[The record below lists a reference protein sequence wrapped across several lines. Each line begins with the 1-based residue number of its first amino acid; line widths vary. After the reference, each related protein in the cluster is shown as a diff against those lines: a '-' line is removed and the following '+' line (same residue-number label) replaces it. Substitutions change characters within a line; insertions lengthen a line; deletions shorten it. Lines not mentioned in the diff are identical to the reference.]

1 MSIVDLKVSLQ
12 QHLAETLQSLELPAE
27 SIIIET
33 SRSAQ
38 FGDLSSNVAL
48 VLAREAG
55 RPPLELAEAIREQLI
70 VPEDTCSAVTVS
82 KPGFIN
88 FSISETYLR
97 NQISEI
103 LTKGEDYGKSEAGE
117 GKRALVEFVSANPT
131 GPLTVGHGRQAVLGD
146 VVSNILELHG
156 YDVTREYYFNDAGR
170 QMRLLGESVRARYLE
185 LLGEDASVPEDGY
198 EGSYIRDIAEQMVQL
213 HGDSLKQQ
221 DDMTIFKQTAEKVIF
236 SDIKATLAKI
246 GLEFDNFMN
255 EKTFYEDGTIDRV
268 VEGLREKGL
277 AYDKDGAVW
286 FKTTQFGKDQDTVLI
301 KGTGEP
307 TYRLPDIAYHTQKV
321 TRGYDYIIDI
331 FGADHK
337 DTYPDVLSALE
348 VLGYGTDHI
357 TVLIHQFVSLKE
369 SGQKV
374 KMSTRKATFVTLEEL
389 IDRVG
394 ADVVRYFFIMRN
406 MHSHLNFDLTLAIKE
421 SDENP
426 VYYLQYAH
434 ARICNILKHAEET
447 TELTIDGANHT
458 LLQEPSEI
466 ALMKDMIRF
475 PELTETALNTLE
487 PQGITTFLYGLATLF
502 HRFYTE
508 CRVVTDDEDIS
519 KARLGLVTSVKTVLA
534 NGLTILGIS
543 RPERM

>member
-185 LLGEDASVPEDGY
+185 LLGEDASVPEGGY

-321 TRGYDYIIDI
+321 ARGYDYIIDI

>member
-185 LLGEDASVPEDGY
+185 LLGEDASVPEGGY

-434 ARICNILKHAEET
+434 ARICNIL
-447 TELTIDGANHT
+447 
-458 LLQEPSEI
+458 
-466 ALMKDMIRF
+466 
-475 PELTETALNTLE
+475 
-487 PQGITTFLYGLATLF
+487 
-502 HRFYTE
+502 
-508 CRVVTDDEDIS
+508 
-519 KARLGLVTSVKTVLA
+519 
-534 NGLTILGIS
+534 
-543 RPERM
+543 

>member
-12 QHLAETLQSLELPAE
+12 QHLAKTLQSLELPAE

-185 LLGEDASVPEDGY
+185 LLGEDASVPEGGY

-321 TRGYDYIIDI
+321 ARGYDYIIDI

>member
-185 LLGEDASVPEDGY
+185 LLGEDASVPEGGY

>member
-70 VPEDTCSAVTVS
+70 VPKDTCSAVTVS

-185 LLGEDASVPEDGY
+185 LLGEDASVPEGGY

-286 FKTTQFGKDQDTVLI
+286 FKMTQFGKDQDTVLI

-321 TRGYDYIIDI
+321 ARGYDYIIDI